1 VRIVRRLENDKLG
14 SEKSFEEC
22 PWSLFIYLR
31 FILFDE
37 EVNGFGGKS
46 GEEWIFC
53 EVEDLK
59 S

>member
-1 VRIVRRLENDKLG
+1 MRIVRRLENDKLG

-37 EVNGFGGKS
+37 EVNGFGGKT
-46 GEEWIFC
+46 GG
-53 EVEDLK
+53 
-59 S
+59 